1 MAFAGTIV
9 GMLVFGAMS
18 DFIGRKVGML
28 IAVRPSLLRAHAR
41 GAVLAVG
48 RP

>member
-1 MAFAGTIV
+1 MAPWTDGQLLSSMAFAGTIV

-28 IAVRPSLLRAHAR
+28 IAVRP
-41 GAVLAVG
+41 
-48 RP
+48 